1 MVAVAFSWVVSDLVF
16 LELRAAVQ
24 PGLDTRPDLHSG
36 DRASPV
42 GLSHGPLRGPPGR
55 LTATGAYLAA
65 GVLYVA
71 AFVFAD
77 PVTFEC
83 ADCPGNSFLIADD
96 KPLSDALA
104 SP

>member
-1 MVAVAFSWVVSDLVF
+1 MGSILGQIFIAVTVHLLLVF
-16 LELRAAVQ
+16 PTGRFEGR
-24 PGLDTRPDLHSG
+24 LD
-36 DRASPV
+36 
-42 GLSHGPLRGPPGR
+42 R